1 MKYFGQRGELGLKI
15 LLIIVL
21 LFVFASLSYQ
31 GATDQNLEEKTFT
44 LRFKDLNEATI
55 KIRPFLSDQGAIL
68 IRPQLKQLVVKD
80 FPSNLEQ
87 IEKVLRA
94 FDLPPKRLTI
104 AIHFIEASKA
114 PQPGKLSV
122 EMEEVANR
130 LSGVLNFSHFEL
142 VDRVMLRAVEGE
154 NFRHQAGDRY
164 FISFYGEFIDDGP
177 GVIKLR
183 NFTLFKSEL
192 LPNGKYRYKKL
203 FSSALNLIDQQTIVV
218 GAAKSEMSDRALLM
232 VITAKVQR

>member
-1 MKYFGQRGELGLKI
+1 MKDYGRQEKLGLKQ
-15 LLIIVL
+15 LLIIVI
-21 LFVFASLSYQ
+21 LFAVTSLSYQ
-31 GATDQNLEEKTFT
+31 GITDQNLEERTFT

-55 KIRPFLSDQGAIL
+55 KIRPFLSSQGAIL

-114 PQPGKLSV
+114 PQPGKVTV

-130 LSGVLNFSHFEL
+130 LSGVLNFSHYEL

-218 GAAKSEMSDRALLM
+218 GTAKSEMSDRALLM

>member
-1 MKYFGQRGELGLKI
+1 MSNFYRIGGRGLKFTFI
-15 LLIIVL
+15 MVL
-21 LFVFASLSYQ
+21 FFAAISLCYQ
-31 GATDQNLEEKTFT
+31 VDSDQKLEEKTFT

-55 KIRPFLSDQGAIL
+55 KIRPFISSQGAIL

-87 IEKVLRA
+87 IEKVIRA
-94 FDLPPKRLTI
+94 LDLPPKQLVI

-114 PQPGKLSV
+114 SQPGKVSV
-122 EMEEVANR
+122 ELEEVANR
-130 LSGVLNFSHFEL
+130 LSGVLNFNNYEL
-142 VDRVMLRAVEGE
+142 VDKVLLKAVEGQ
-154 NFRHQAGDRY
+154 NFQHQAGNRY
-164 FISFYGEFIDDGP
+164 YISFYGDFIDDGP
-177 GVIKLR
+177 GVIKLL

-218 GAAKSEMSDRALLM
+218 GASKSEMSDRALLM

>member
-1 MKYFGQRGELGLKI
+1 MRGLCRIRGIGLGLSI
-15 LLIIVL
+15 IMVLFFAATSSGHQLI
-21 LFVFASLSYQ
+21 S
-31 GATDQNLEEKTFT
+31 DQKLQEKTFT
-44 LRFKDLNEATI
+44 LKFKDLNEATL
-55 KIRPFLSDQGAIL
+55 KIRPFISSQGIIL
-68 IRPQLKQLVVKD
+68 IRPQLRQLVVKD
-80 FPSNLEQ
+80 LPYNLEQ
-87 IEKVLRA
+87 IEKVIKA

-114 PQPGKLSV
+114 PQPGKVSV
-122 EMEEVANR
+122 ELEEVANR
-130 LSGVLNFSHFEL
+130 LSGVLNFNNYEL
-142 VDRVMLRAVEGE
+142 VDKVLLRAVEGE
-154 NFRHQAGDRY
+154 NFQHQAGNRY

-203 FSSALNLIDQQTIVV
+203 FSSALNMIDQQTIVV
-218 GAAKSEMSDRALLM
+218 GASKSEMSDRALLM

>member
-1 MKYFGQRGELGLKI
+1 MRDFRRIGGIGLR
-15 LLIIVL
+15 LFLIMVL
-21 LFVFASLSYQ
+21 FFAATSLCYQ
-31 GATDQNLEEKTFT
+31 EASDQKLEEKTFT
-44 LRFKDLNEATI
+44 MRFKDLNEATL
-55 KIRPFLSDQGAIL
+55 KIRPFISSQGTIL

-80 FPSNLEQ
+80 LPSNLKR
-87 IEKVLRA
+87 IEKVIEA
-94 FDLPPKRLTI
+94 FDLPPKRLII

-114 PQPGKLSV
+114 TQPSKVSV
-122 EMEEVANR
+122 ELKEVANR
-130 LSGVLNFSHFEL
+130 LSGILNFNRYEL
-142 VDRVMLRAVEGE
+142 VDRVILKAVEGE
-154 NFRHQAGDRY
+154 NFRHQAGDQY

-218 GAAKSEMSDRALLM
+218 GASKSEMSDRALLM